1 MAGSGTGSRPAPSD
15 TAMEVGMGRLLQVGV
30 LLASATVLVGGVLLL
45 WAGGERAVSY
55 QTFAGEPGQMRSWAG
70 LMRAAGHGEPA
81 AVIQVGVLLLI
92 ATPVGRVLFAVVAF
106 VRKRD
111 RLYVGV
117 SLLVLMILL
126 VELFWVG

>member
-1 MAGSGTGSRPAPSD
+1 MAGDGTSSRPPLSD

-45 WAGGERAVSY
+45 WAGGERVVSY
-55 QTFAGEPGQMRSWAG
+55 RTFAGEPGALRNWADLLRG
-70 LMRAAGHGEPA
+70 AAHGEAA

-92 ATPVGRVLFAVVAF
+92 ATPVARVVFALVAF
-106 VRKRD
+106 ALKRD

-117 SLLVLMILL
+117 SLLVLTILL